1 MKATDQIERIN
12 KRRMRAMSLTAQ
24 IMELV
29 GKYIPYDPDRDLT
42 RDLHYELLDAL
53 ERHGAE
59 IVSDFDRQEFG
70 LPPRGPDGWTM
81 EEIIALE
88 QRRLEMLTRPIQFV
102 VPGPLIDPTAQAKA
116 TGTFW
121 AEPCDDPGQ
130 ASSDPSR

>member
-1 MKATDQIERIN
+1 MKATDRIERIN

-24 IMELV
+24 IMQLV
-29 GKYIPYDPDRDLT
+29 SKHVPYDPDRDLM
-42 RDLHYELLDAL
+42 RDLHYELLEAL

-88 QRRLEMLTRPIQFV
+88 QRRMEMLTRPMAPMIIQGV
-102 VPGPLIDPTAQAKA
+102 
-116 TGTFW
+116 
-121 AEPCDDPGQ
+121 
-130 ASSDPSR
+130 SRIP